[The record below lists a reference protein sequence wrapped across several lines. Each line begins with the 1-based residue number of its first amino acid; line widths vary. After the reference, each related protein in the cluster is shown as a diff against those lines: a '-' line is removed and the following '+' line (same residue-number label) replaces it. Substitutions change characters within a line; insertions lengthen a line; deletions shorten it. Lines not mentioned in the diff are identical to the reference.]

1 MNISVYIE
9 NLKIENYYLKEKE
22 IKISPITIFSKKDFN
37 LVNLIW
43 YINNFRFFD
52 FYKINDY
59 ELLSISKII
68 SAIME
73 NYKYNGS
80 IDNDT
85 ILECIDFLNN
95 ILEFSKKEI
104 VSKIFKEH
112 SNTDIE
118 KIYLKLNYDAEINIS
133 SYFESDNIINIIF
146 MYKQKSFSSKI
157 FFSRKIDIFFTVI
170 ENIFKILINNNILNT
185 LYISDFQ
192 NIDLVNA
199 NKKDMPEMD
208 FIFKLNEISQKEN
221 IQNINNK
228 LDLIK
233 TFMKYYNHNIM
244 IEYFEDEE
252 LLNIISN
259 NINKRN
265 FLLVSDN
272 MENLNNL
279 ISNIQSNK

>member
-9 NLKIENYYLKEKE
+9 NLKIDDYHVKEKE
-22 IKISPITIFSKKDFN
+22 IKISPITIFSKKDIN
-37 LVNLIW
+37 IANLIW
-43 YINNFRFFD
+43 YINNFHFFD

-80 IDNDT
+80 IDNDM
-85 ILECIDFLNN
+85 ILECLDFLND

-104 VSKIFKEH
+104 LLKIFKEH
-112 SNTDIE
+112 SNIDIE
-118 KIYLKLNYDAEINIS
+118 KIYLKLNYNAEININS
-133 SYFESDNIINIIF
+133 FFESDNIINIIF
-146 MYKQKSFSSKI
+146 TYNKKSFSAKVL
-157 FFSRKIDIFFTVI
+157 FSRKIDIFFIVL

-185 LYISDFQ
+185 LYIYDFT
-192 NIDLVNA
+192 NIDLANA
-199 NKKDMPEMD
+199 DKKNMPEMD

-221 IQNINNK
+221 IQSINNK

-233 TFMKYYNHNIM
+233 IFMKYYNHNIM

-265 FLLVSDN
+265 FLLISDDT
-272 MENLNNL
+272 EDLNSL
-279 ISNIQSNK
+279 ISTI

>member
-9 NLKIENYYLKEKE
+9 NLKIDDYHVKEKE
-22 IKISPITIFSKKDFN
+22 IKISPITIFSKKDIHTA
-37 LVNLIW
+37 NLIW
-43 YINNFRFFD
+43 YINNFHFFD

-80 IDNDT
+80 IDNDM
-85 ILECIDFLNN
+85 ILECLDFLND

-104 VSKIFKEH
+104 LLKIFKGH
-112 SNTDIE
+112 SNIDIE
-118 KIYLKLNYDAEINIS
+118 KIYLKLNYNAEMNINS
-133 SYFESDNIINIIF
+133 FFESDNIINIIF
-146 MYKQKSFSSKI
+146 TYNKKSFSAKVL
-157 FFSRKIDIFFTVI
+157 FSRKIDIFFIVL

-185 LYISDFQ
+185 LYIYDFT

-199 NKKDMPEMD
+199 DKKNMPEMD

-221 IQNINNK
+221 IQSINNK

-233 TFMKYYNHNIM
+233 IFMKYYNHNIM
-244 IEYFEDEE
+244 IEYFEDKE

-259 NINKRN
+259 NINRMN
-265 FLLVSDN
+265 FILVSDN
-272 MENLNNL
+272 AEDLNSL
-279 ISNIQSNK
+279 ISKI

>member
-199 NKKDMPEMD
+199 DKKDMPEMD

-233 TFMKYYNHNIM
+233 TFMKYYDHNII
-244 IEYFEDEE
+244 IEYFEDKE

-259 NINKRN
+259 NFNKRN

-272 MENLNNL
+272 IENLNNL

>member
-9 NLKIENYYLKEKE
+9 NLKIDDYHVKEKE
-22 IKISPITIFSKKDFN
+22 IKISPITIFPKKN
-37 LVNLIW
+37 IHIANLIW
-43 YINNFRFFD
+43 YINNFHFFD

-80 IDNDT
+80 IDNDM
-85 ILECIDFLNN
+85 ILECIDFLNS

-112 SNTDIE
+112 SNTNID
-118 KIYLKLNYDAEINIS
+118 KLYLKLNSNAEININS
-133 SYFESDNIINIIF
+133 FFESDNIINIIF
-146 MYKQKSFSSKI
+146 TYNKKSFSSKVL
-157 FFSRKIDIFFTVI
+157 FSRKIDIFFIVL

-185 LYISDFQ
+185 LYIYDFT
-192 NIDLVNA
+192 NIDLANA
-199 NKKDMPEMD
+199 DKKNMPEMD

-221 IQNINNK
+221 IQSINNK

-233 TFMKYYNHNIM
+233 IFMKYYNHNIM
-244 IEYFEDEE
+244 IEYFEDKE
-252 LLNIISN
+252 LSNIISN
-259 NINKRN
+259 NINRKN

-272 MENLNNL
+272 IEDLNSL
-279 ISNIQSNK
+279 ISKI

>member
-1 MNISVYIE
+1 MNISVYIK
-9 NLKIENYYLKEKE
+9 NLKIDDYNVKEKE
-22 IKISPITIFSKKDFN
+22 IKISPVTIFSKKDIYIT
-37 LVNLIW
+37 NLIW
-43 YINNFRFFD
+43 YINNFHFFD

-73 NYKYNGS
+73 NYKYNGC
-80 IDNDT
+80 IDNDM
-85 ILECIDFLNN
+85 ILECIDFLND

-104 VSKIFKEH
+104 VSKIFKKH

-118 KIYLKLNYDAEINIS
+118 KIYLKLNYNAEININS
-133 SYFESDNIINIIF
+133 FFESDNIINIIF
-146 MYKQKSFSSKI
+146 TYNKKSFSAKVL
-157 FFSRKIDIFFTVI
+157 FSRKIDIFFIVL

-185 LYISDFQ
+185 LYIYDFT

-199 NKKDMPEMD
+199 DKKNMPEMD

-233 TFMKYYNHNIM
+233 TFMKYYNHNII
-244 IEYFEDEE
+244 IEYFEDKE
-252 LLNIISN
+252 LSNIISSN
-259 NINKRN
+259 LNRRN

-272 MENLNNL
+272 IENLNSL
-279 ISNIQSNK
+279 ISKI

>member
-104 VSKIFKEH
+104 VSKIFKEY

-146 MYKQKSFSSKI
+146 IYKQKSFSSKI

-233 TFMKYYNHNIM
+233 TFMKYYNHNII
-244 IEYFEDEE
+244 IEYFENKE

-272 MENLNNL
+272 IENLNNL

>member
-1 MNISVYIE
+1 MNISICIE
-9 NLKIENYYLKEKE
+9 NLKIDDYYVKEKE
-22 IKISPITIFSKKDFN
+22 IKISPITIFPKKDIHIT
-37 LVNLIW
+37 NLIW
-43 YINNFRFFD
+43 YINNFHFFD

-80 IDNDT
+80 IDNDM

-112 SNTDIE
+112 SNTDID
-118 KIYLKLNYDAEINIS
+118 KLYLKLNYNAEININS
-133 SYFESDNIINIIF
+133 FFESDNIINIIF
-146 MYKQKSFSSKI
+146 TYNKKSFSSKVL
-157 FFSRKIDIFFTVI
+157 FSRKIDIFFMVL

-185 LYISDFQ
+185 SYIYDFT
-192 NIDLVNA
+192 NIDLANA
-199 NKKDMPEMD
+199 DKKNMPEMD

-221 IQNINNK
+221 IENINNK

-233 TFMKYYNHNIM
+233 IFMKYYNHNII
-244 IEYFEDEE
+244 IEYFEDKE
-252 LLNIISN
+252 LSNIISSN
-259 NINKRN
+259 LNRRN

-272 MENLNNL
+272 AEDLNSL
-279 ISNIQSNK
+279 ISKI

>member
-272 MENLNNL
+272 IENLNNL

>member
-80 IDNDT
+80 IDNDI

-118 KIYLKLNYDAEINIS
+118 KIYLKLNYDAKINIS

-199 NKKDMPEMD
+199 DRKNMPEMD
-208 FIFKLNEISQKEN
+208 FIFKLNEI
-221 IQNINNK
+221 
-228 LDLIK
+228 
-233 TFMKYYNHNIM
+233 
-244 IEYFEDEE
+244 
-252 LLNIISN
+252 
-259 NINKRN
+259 
-265 FLLVSDN
+265 
-272 MENLNNL
+272 
-279 ISNIQSNK
+279 

>member
-9 NLKIENYYLKEKE
+9 NLKIDDYHVKEKE
-22 IKISPITIFSKKDFN
+22 IKISPITIFSKKDIN
-37 LVNLIW
+37 IANLIW
-43 YINNFRFFD
+43 YINNFHFFD

-80 IDNDT
+80 IDNDM
-85 ILECIDFLNN
+85 ILECIDFLNS

-112 SNTDIE
+112 SNTNID
-118 KIYLKLNYDAEINIS
+118 KLYLKLNSNAEININS
-133 SYFESDNIINIIF
+133 FFESDNIINIIF
-146 MYKQKSFSSKI
+146 TYNKKSFLSKVL
-157 FFSRKIDIFFTVI
+157 FSRKIDIFFMVL

-185 LYISDFQ
+185 SYIYDFT
-192 NIDLVNA
+192 NIDLANA
-199 NKKDMPEMD
+199 DKKNMPEMD

-221 IQNINNK
+221 IQSINNK

-233 TFMKYYNHNIM
+233 IFMKYYNHNIM
-244 IEYFEDEE
+244 IEYFEDKE

-259 NINKRN
+259 NINRRN
-265 FLLVSDN
+265 FLLVSDDI
-272 MENLNNL
+272 ENLNSL
-279 ISNIQSNK
+279 ISKI

>member
-9 NLKIENYYLKEKE
+9 NLKIEDYYLKEKE
-22 IKISPITIFSKKDFN
+22 IKISPITIFSKKDFH

-43 YINNFRFFD
+43 YINNFHFFD

-85 ILECIDFLNN
+85 ILECIDFLNS

-199 NKKDMPEMD
+199 DRKNMPEMD

-233 TFMKYYNHNIM
+233 TFMKYYNHNII
-244 IEYFEDEE
+244 IEYFENKE

>member
-233 TFMKYYNHNIM
+233 TFMKYYNHNII
-244 IEYFEDEE
+244 IEYFENKE

-272 MENLNNL
+272 IENLNNL

>member
-9 NLKIENYYLKEKE
+9 NLKIDDYHVKEKE
-22 IKISPITIFSKKDFN
+22 IKISPVTIFSKKDIHMT
-37 LVNLIW
+37 NLIW
-43 YINNFRFFD
+43 YINNFHFFD

-80 IDNDT
+80 IDNDM
-85 ILECIDFLNN
+85 ILECINFLND

-104 VSKIFKEH
+104 LLKIFKGH
-112 SNTDIE
+112 SNTNID
-118 KIYLKLNYDAEINIS
+118 KLYLKLNYNAEININS
-133 SYFESDNIINIIF
+133 FFESDNIINIIF
-146 MYKQKSFSSKI
+146 TYNKKSFSSKV
-157 FFSRKIDIFFTVI
+157 FFSRKIDIFFMVL

-185 LYISDFQ
+185 LYIYDFT

-199 NKKDMPEMD
+199 DKKNMPEMD

-244 IEYFEDEE
+244 IEYFEDKE
-252 LLNIISN
+252 LSNIISN
-259 NINKRN
+259 NINRRN

-272 MENLNNL
+272 AEDLNSL
-279 ISNIQSNK
+279 VSKI

>member
-1 MNISVYIE
+1 

-233 TFMKYYNHNIM
+233 TFMKYYNHNII
-244 IEYFEDEE
+244 IEYFENKE

>member
-9 NLKIENYYLKEKE
+9 NLKIDDYHVKEKE
-22 IKISPITIFSKKDFN
+22 IKISPITIFSKKDIN
-37 LVNLIW
+37 IANLIW
-43 YINNFRFFD
+43 YINNFHFFD

-80 IDNDT
+80 IDNDM
-85 ILECIDFLNN
+85 ILECLDFLND

-104 VSKIFKEH
+104 LLKIFKGH
-112 SNTDIE
+112 SNIDIE
-118 KIYLKLNYDAEINIS
+118 KIYLKLNYNAEININS
-133 SYFESDNIINIIF
+133 FFESDNIINIIF
-146 MYKQKSFSSKI
+146 TYNKKSFSAKVL
-157 FFSRKIDIFFTVI
+157 FSRKIDIFFIVL

-185 LYISDFQ
+185 LYIYDFT
-192 NIDLVNA
+192 NIDLANA
-199 NKKDMPEMD
+199 NKKNMPEMD

-221 IQNINNK
+221 IQSINNK

-233 TFMKYYNHNIM
+233 IFMKYYNHNIM
-244 IEYFEDEE
+244 IEYFEDKE

-259 NINKRN
+259 NINRRN

-272 MENLNNL
+272 AEDLNSL
-279 ISNIQSNK
+279 ISKI

>member
-9 NLKIENYYLKEKE
+9 NLKIDDYHVKEKE
-22 IKISPITIFSKKDFN
+22 IKISPITIFPKKDIHIA
-37 LVNLIW
+37 NLIW
-43 YINNFRFFD
+43 YINNFHFFD

-80 IDNDT
+80 IDNDM
-85 ILECIDFLNN
+85 ILECIDFLNS

-112 SNTDIE
+112 SNTNID
-118 KIYLKLNYDAEINIS
+118 KLYLKLNSNAEININS
-133 SYFESDNIINIIF
+133 FFESDNIINIIF
-146 MYKQKSFSSKI
+146 TYNKKSFSSKV
-157 FFSRKIDIFFTVI
+157 FFSRKIDIFFIVL

-185 LYISDFQ
+185 LYIYDFT
-192 NIDLVNA
+192 NIDLANA
-199 NKKDMPEMD
+199 DKKNMPEMD

-221 IQNINNK
+221 IQSINNK

-233 TFMKYYNHNIM
+233 IFMKYYNHNIM
-244 IEYFEDEE
+244 IEYFEDKE
-252 LLNIISN
+252 LSNIISN
-259 NINKRN
+259 NINRRN
-265 FLLVSDN
+265 FLLVYDN
-272 MENLNNL
+272 AEDLNSL
-279 ISNIQSNK
+279 IIEKI

>member
-9 NLKIENYYLKEKE
+9 NLKIDDYHVKEKE
-22 IKISPITIFSKKDFN
+22 IKISPITIFSKKDIN
-37 LVNLIW
+37 IANLIW
-43 YINNFRFFD
+43 YINNFHFFD

-80 IDNDT
+80 IDNDM
-85 ILECIDFLNN
+85 ILECIDFLND

-104 VSKIFKEH
+104 LLKIFKGY
-112 SNTDIE
+112 SNIDIE
-118 KIYLKLNYDAEINIS
+118 KIYLKLNYNAEININS
-133 SYFESDNIINIIF
+133 FFESDNIINIIF
-146 MYKQKSFSSKI
+146 TYNKKSFSAKVL
-157 FFSRKIDIFFTVI
+157 FSRKIDIFFIVL

-185 LYISDFQ
+185 LYIYDFT

-199 NKKDMPEMD
+199 DKKNMPEMD

-221 IQNINNK
+221 IQSINNK

-233 TFMKYYNHNIM
+233 TFIKYYNHNII
-244 IEYFEDEE
+244 IEYFEDKE

-259 NINKRN
+259 NINRRN
-265 FLLVSDN
+265 FLLVSNNAED
-272 MENLNNL
+272 LNSL
-279 ISNIQSNK
+279 ISTI

>member
-9 NLKIENYYLKEKE
+9 NLKIDDYHVKEKE
-22 IKISPITIFSKKDFN
+22 IKISPITIFPKKDIHIA
-37 LVNLIW
+37 NLIW
-43 YINNFRFFD
+43 YINNFHFFD

-80 IDNDT
+80 IDNDM

-112 SNTDIE
+112 RNTDID
-118 KIYLKLNYDAEINIS
+118 KLYLKLNYNAEININS
-133 SYFESDNIINIIF
+133 FFESDNIINIIF
-146 MYKQKSFSSKI
+146 TYNKKSFSAKVL
-157 FFSRKIDIFFTVI
+157 FSRKIDIFFIVL

-185 LYISDFQ
+185 LYIYDFT

-199 NKKDMPEMD
+199 DKKNMPEMD

-221 IQNINNK
+221 IQSINNK

-233 TFMKYYNHNIM
+233 IFMKYYNHNIM
-244 IEYFEDEE
+244 IEYFEDKE

-259 NINKRN
+259 NINRRN

-272 MENLNNL
+272 AEDLNSL
-279 ISNIQSNK
+279 ISKI

>member
-9 NLKIENYYLKEKE
+9 NLKIDDYHVKEKE
-22 IKISPITIFSKKDFN
+22 IKISPITIFPKKDIHIA
-37 LVNLIW
+37 NLIW
-43 YINNFRFFD
+43 YINNFHFFD

-80 IDNDT
+80 IDNDM
-85 ILECIDFLNN
+85 ILECLDFLND

-104 VSKIFKEH
+104 LLKIFKEH
-112 SNTDIE
+112 SNIDIE
-118 KIYLKLNYDAEINIS
+118 KIYLKLNYNAEININS
-133 SYFESDNIINIIF
+133 FFESDNIINIIF
-146 MYKQKSFSSKI
+146 TYNKKSFSAKVL
-157 FFSRKIDIFFTVI
+157 FSRKIDIFFIVL

-185 LYISDFQ
+185 LYIYDFT
-192 NIDLVNA
+192 NIDLANA
-199 NKKDMPEMD
+199 DKKNMPEMD

-221 IQNINNK
+221 IQSINNK

-233 TFMKYYNHNIM
+233 IFMKYYNHNIM

-265 FLLVSDN
+265 FLLISDDT
-272 MENLNNL
+272 EDLNSL
-279 ISNIQSNK
+279 ISTI

>member
-9 NLKIENYYLKEKE
+9 NLKIDDYHVKEKE
-22 IKISPITIFSKKDFN
+22 IKISPITIFSKKDIN
-37 LVNLIW
+37 IANLIW
-43 YINNFRFFD
+43 YINNFHFFD

-80 IDNDT
+80 IDNDM
-85 ILECIDFLNN
+85 ILECLDFLND

-104 VSKIFKEH
+104 LLKIFKGH
-112 SNTDIE
+112 SNIDIE
-118 KIYLKLNYDAEINIS
+118 KIYLKLNYNAEININS
-133 SYFESDNIINIIF
+133 FFESDNIINIIF
-146 MYKQKSFSSKI
+146 TYNKKSFSAKVL
-157 FFSRKIDIFFTVI
+157 FSRKIDIFFIVL

-185 LYISDFQ
+185 LYIYDFT
-192 NIDLVNA
+192 NIDLANA
-199 NKKDMPEMD
+199 DKKNMPEMD

-221 IQNINNK
+221 IQSINNK

-233 TFMKYYNHNIM
+233 TFIKYYNHNII
-244 IEYFEDEE
+244 IEYFEDKE

-259 NINKRN
+259 NINRRN
-265 FLLVSDN
+265 FLLVSDDI
-272 MENLNNL
+272 ENLNSL
-279 ISNIQSNK
+279 ISKI

>member
-9 NLKIENYYLKEKE
+9 NLKIDDYHVKEKE
-22 IKISPITIFSKKDFN
+22 IKISPITIFSKKDIN
-37 LVNLIW
+37 IANLIW
-43 YINNFRFFD
+43 YINNFHFFD

-80 IDNDT
+80 IDNDM
-85 ILECIDFLNN
+85 ILECLDFLND

-104 VSKIFKEH
+104 LLKIFKGH
-112 SNTDIE
+112 NNIDIE
-118 KIYLKLNYDAEINIS
+118 KIYLKLNYNAEININS
-133 SYFESDNIINIIF
+133 FFESDNIINIIF
-146 MYKQKSFSSKI
+146 TYNKKSFSAKVL
-157 FFSRKIDIFFTVI
+157 FSRKIDIFFIVL

-185 LYISDFQ
+185 LYIYDFT
-192 NIDLVNA
+192 NIDLANA
-199 NKKDMPEMD
+199 DKKNMPEMD

-221 IQNINNK
+221 IENINNK

-233 TFMKYYNHNIM
+233 IFMKYYNHNII
-244 IEYFEDEE
+244 IEYFEDKE

-259 NINKRN
+259 NINRRN
-265 FLLVSDN
+265 FLLVSNNAED
-272 MENLNNL
+272 LNSL
-279 ISNIQSNK
+279 ISKI

>member
-259 NINKRN
+259 NFNKRN

-272 MENLNNL
+272 IENLNNL

>member
-233 TFMKYYNHNIM
+233 TFMKYYNHNII
-244 IEYFEDEE
+244 IEYFENKE

>member
-9 NLKIENYYLKEKE
+9 NLKIDDYHVKEKE
-22 IKISPITIFSKKDFN
+22 IKISPITIFSKKDIN
-37 LVNLIW
+37 IANLIW
-43 YINNFRFFD
+43 YINNFHFFD

-73 NYKYNGS
+73 NYKYNCS
-80 IDNDT
+80 IDNDM
-85 ILECIDFLNN
+85 ILECIDFLND

-104 VSKIFKEH
+104 LLKIFKGY
-112 SNTDIE
+112 SNIDIE
-118 KIYLKLNYDAEINIS
+118 KIYLKLNYNAEININS
-133 SYFESDNIINIIF
+133 FFESDNIINIIF
-146 MYKQKSFSSKI
+146 TYNKKSFSAKVL
-157 FFSRKIDIFFTVI
+157 FSRKIDIFFIVL

-185 LYISDFQ
+185 LYIYDFT

-199 NKKDMPEMD
+199 DKKNMPEMD

-221 IQNINNK
+221 IQSINNK

-233 TFMKYYNHNIM
+233 TFIKYYNHNII
-244 IEYFEDEE
+244 IEYFEDKE

-259 NINKRN
+259 NINRRN
-265 FLLVSDN
+265 FLLVSNNAED
-272 MENLNNL
+272 LNSL
-279 ISNIQSNK
+279 ISTI

>member
-9 NLKIENYYLKEKE
+9 NLKIDDYHVKEKE
-22 IKISPITIFSKKDFN
+22 IKISPITIFSKKDIN
-37 LVNLIW
+37 IANLIW
-43 YINNFRFFD
+43 YINNFHFFD

-80 IDNDT
+80 IDNDM

-112 SNTDIE
+112 RNTDID
-118 KIYLKLNYDAEINIS
+118 KLYLKLNYNAEININS
-133 SYFESDNIINIIF
+133 FFESDNIINIIF
-146 MYKQKSFSSKI
+146 TYNKKSFSAKVL
-157 FFSRKIDIFFTVI
+157 FSRKIDIFFIVL

-185 LYISDFQ
+185 LYIYDFT

-199 NKKDMPEMD
+199 DKKNMPEMD

-221 IQNINNK
+221 IQSINNK

-233 TFMKYYNHNIM
+233 TFIKYYNHNII
-244 IEYFEDEE
+244 IEYFEDKE

-259 NINKRN
+259 NINRRN
-265 FLLVSDN
+265 FLLVSNNAED
-272 MENLNNL
+272 LNSL
-279 ISNIQSNK
+279 ISTI

>member
-9 NLKIENYYLKEKE
+9 NLKIDDYHVKEKE
-22 IKISPITIFSKKDFN
+22 IKISPITIFSKKDIHTA
-37 LVNLIW
+37 NLIW
-43 YINNFRFFD
+43 YINNFHFFD

-80 IDNDT
+80 IDNDM
-85 ILECIDFLNN
+85 ILECIDFLND

-104 VSKIFKEH
+104 LLKIFKGY
-112 SNTDIE
+112 SNIDIE
-118 KIYLKLNYDAEINIS
+118 KIYLKLNYNAEININS
-133 SYFESDNIINIIF
+133 FFESDNIINIIF
-146 MYKQKSFSSKI
+146 TYNKKSFSAKVL
-157 FFSRKIDIFFTVI
+157 FSRKIDIFFIVL

-185 LYISDFQ
+185 LYIYDFT

-199 NKKDMPEMD
+199 DKKNMPEMD

-221 IQNINNK
+221 IQSVNNK

-233 TFMKYYNHNIM
+233 IFMKYYNHNIM
-244 IEYFEDEE
+244 IEYFEDKE

-259 NINKRN
+259 NINRMN
-265 FLLVSDN
+265 FILVSDN
-272 MENLNNL
+272 AEDLNSL
-279 ISNIQSNK
+279 ISKI

>member
-104 VSKIFKEH
+104 VSKIFKEY

-233 TFMKYYNHNIM
+233 TFMKYYNHNII
-244 IEYFEDEE
+244 IEYFENKE

-272 MENLNNL
+272 IENLNNL